1 MTLRAL
7 VVDDEAVARRRVC
20 RLLEQQTGVV
30 IVGQCGDGATAVES
44 IQTLTP
50 DVVFLDVQMPEFDGF
65 EVVQAVG
72 AEAMPATVFV
82 TAFDEYALRA
92 FDVHALDYL
101 LKPVDGEHIAR
112 AVERA
117 EKWVAAREPA
127 GDPRLHAL
135 LDQFTQARRYL
146 RRLPVHSE
154 GRLIIVRADEI
165 DWISAADNYVTLHA
179 GRREFLVRATM
190 ARLER
195 ELDPDEFV
203 RVHRGV
209 IVRVDRVR
217 ELVPESHGDFTARLS
232 DGTTLSVSRSHR
244 ARLEQLFRL

>member
-1 MTLRAL
+1 MLRAL

-20 RLLEQQTGVV
+20 RLLEQETDVV
-30 IVGQCGDGATAVES
+30 IAGQCGDGASAVES

-50 DVVFLDVQMPEFDGF
+50 DIVFLDVQMPEFDGF

-82 TAFDEYALRA
+82 TAYDEYALRA

-101 LKPVDGEHIAR
+101 LKPVDGEHIVR

-117 EKWVAAREPA
+117 KQWVSARAPA

-135 LDQFTQARRYL
+135 LDQFTAARRYL
-146 RRLPVHSE
+146 RRLPVRSE
-154 GRLIIVRADEI
+154 GRLIIVRVDEI
-165 DWISAADNYVTLHA
+165 DWIGAADNYVTLHA
-179 GRREFLVRATM
+179 GRREFLVRGTM
-190 ARLER
+190 AHFER
-195 ELDPDEFV
+195 ELDPEEFV
-203 RVHRGV
+203 RIHRGV
-209 IVRVDRVR
+209 IVRVDRIR

-232 DGTTLSVSRSHR
+232 DGTTLAVSRNHR
-244 ARLEQLFRL
+244 ARLERLFRL